1 MKELDLNV
9 YGLEK
14 DEPDKIAINIKHK
27 IKDLNKFKYTRS
39 GKKFVKYFLGVIK
52 NSKEIIQQ
60 KPIINSPSLKPNIFK
75 PAKGLAEII
84 NIANMPTYK
93 IVNDE

>member
-1 MKELDLNV
+1 MNELDLNV
-9 YGLEK
+9 YGLEI
-14 DEPDKIAINIKHK
+14 DEPDKTAIKIKHA
-27 IKDLNKFKYTRS
+27 IKDLNKFKYIRS
-39 GKKFVKYFLGVIK
+39 GKKFVKCFLGVIK
-52 NSKEIIQQ
+52 NSKETIQQ
-60 KPIINSPSLKPNIFK
+60 KPIINSPSLKPNMFK